1 MSTRDG
7 KNIANILFH
16 VWGMSTRDGKNIA
29 NILFHVWGV
38 GGGGNKMHQGG
49 QGELSR
55 FLKIRGEGYL
65 GNSYNN

>member
-38 GGGGNKMHQGG
+38 GGGGAIKCTRGDRENYQD
-49 QGELSR
+49 
-55 FLKIRGEGYL
+55 FLKLGGRGT
-65 GNSYNN
+65 